1 MVCWGLGGVTE
12 DCSERGRGPEVRLR
26 RCCRRSGSSEWL
38 ERGQCPSRSQTITSH
53 IALAC
58 ATKSQNKIPPQTIHA
73 EGHLRLEYDIVGTEG
88 LAEGF
93 AGSRERDLGDLGE
106 DIIGLK
112 VEWGEKGLL

>member
-1 MVCWGLGGVTE
+1 M
-12 DCSERGRGPEVRLR
+12 
-26 RCCRRSGSSEWL
+26 
-38 ERGQCPSRSQTITSH
+38 
-53 IALAC
+53 
-58 ATKSQNKIPPQTIHA
+58 
-73 EGHLRLEYDIVGTEG
+73 RLEYHIVGTEG